1 MPKKVAMVDYQKCH
15 PEKCDHG
22 VCVAALECEYENLIQ
37 ERYYEVP
44 EIDPAKWCHGCAK
57 CAKACPLKAIRM
69 L

>member
-37 ERYYEVP
+37 ERSYEVP

-57 CAKACPLKAIRM
+57 CAKGCPLKAIRM